1 MPLLSLTKRSKMPF
15 SADTVK
21 APLHDQITEMQRKI
35 QLLEGDRAAYY
46 ESSQST
52 MKKNRE
58 AIRQLRQDNKRLY
71 RKQAE
76 VNAGDENIIKVAFH
90 NRGMEKDAYRNM
102 TGKAALT
109 TLDQKVLSKVKRL
122 NALKHTTQTMQ
133 HRLEG
138 LKTEYQRMKPEGS
151 SGAQSADARTRKK
164 EEDAMKLRALEN
176 SLEKTQFKC
185 KEAENIMV
193 NYQKLK
199 SHLQEESLTF
209 QGQLDSL
216 EAEILKHRDELHN
229 MQAMNNDAQLSKEA
243 AKAELQQQEE
253 MLYKERK
260 ERERIIASY
269 RKKVEER
276 KAQAEKADRRTQ
288 RTALQTDELSSEAQR
303 STPGMAGEE
312 EKVISTFEEA
322 FRRIKE
328 ATGVTDIRE
337 IVERFI
343 SQKET
348 HQHLEKLQAENE
360 KVLQKL
366 KEQKELLNQQFQD
379 MKYSGE
385 AKLSRNQQML
395 EECEQQLQAQQ
406 QRCDEAEERLD
417 WLVKALGTVRAGVE
431 HLADKL
437 QHITLSEDT
446 AADVSPDSDEFVVEL
461 LTQCELKLQL
471 LHEELQGKDLA
482 AIMKEME
489 EEEFY
494 VRIEGK
500 LPAYNTRVKLPEDQ
514 RLDLYNDEDE
524 SEEDESDIISREAL
538 KRQSQLIIDSK
549 SKKKPWKKKKGKF

>member
-1 MPLLSLTKRSKMPF
+1 M
-15 SADTVK
+15 
-21 APLHDQITEMQRKI
+21 
-35 QLLEGDRAAYY
+35 
-46 ESSQST
+46 
-52 MKKNRE
+52 
-58 AIRQLRQDNKRLY
+58 
-71 RKQAE
+71 
-76 VNAGDENIIKVAFH
+76 
-90 NRGMEKDAYRNM
+90 
-102 TGKAALT
+102 
-109 TLDQKVLSKVKRL
+109 KRL
-122 NALKHTTQTMQ
+122 NALKHTTQTRKR
-133 HRLEG
+133 HLEE
-138 LKTEYQRMKPEGS
+138 LNVEYQRLKPEGS
-151 SGAQSADARTRKK
+151 RGAQSADARVRKK

-185 KEAENIMV
+185 KEAENIMT
-193 NYQKLK
+193 NYLKLK

-216 EAEILKHRDELHN
+216 EEEILKHREELHN

-243 AKAELQQQEE
+243 AKADLQQQEE
-253 MLYKERK
+253 LLYRERK

-276 KAQAEKADRRTQ
+276 KAQAERVERRAQ
-288 RTALQTDELSSEAQR
+288 RTTMQPDELSSEAQR
-303 STPGMAGEE
+303 SSPRVAGEE

-328 ATGVTDIRE
+328 ATGVTDIQE

-343 SQKET
+343 SQKEI
-348 HQHLEKLQAENE
+348 HQHLEQLKEENE
-360 KVLQKL
+360 KVLQQL

-385 AKLSRNQQML
+385 AKLSSDQQML

-406 QRCDEAEERLD
+406 QRCDAGKERLE
-417 WLVKALGTVRAGVE
+417 WLIKALGTVRGGVE

-446 AADVSPDSDEFVVEL
+446 AAEVSPDSDEYAVEL
-461 LTQCELKLQL
+461 MTQCELKLQL
-471 LHEELQGKDLA
+471 LNEELKGKDVA

-489 EEEFY
+489 EEEFH

-514 RLDLYNDEDE
+514 RQDLFNDEDD
-524 SEEDESDIISREAL
+524 SEEDEADIISREAL

-549 SKKKPWKKKKGKF
+549 SKKKHWKKKGKF

>member
-1 MPLLSLTKRSKMPF
+1 MPF
-15 SADTVK
+15 TADTFK
-21 APLHDQITEMQRKI
+21 PPLHDQIMEMQRKI
-35 QLLEGDRAAYY
+35 QLLEGDRTAYY

-52 MKKNRE
+52 IKKNRE
-58 AIRQLRQDNKRLY
+58 SIRQLRQENKRLY
-71 RKQAE
+71 KKLAE
-76 VNAGDENIIKVAFH
+76 TNAGDENVIRAAFH
-90 NRGMEKDAYRNM
+90 NRGLEKDAYRNM
-102 TGKAALT
+102 SGKAALT
-109 TLDQKVLSKVKRL
+109 ALEERVLSKMKRF
-122 NALKHTTQTMQ
+122 NALKHTTQTHQ
-133 HRLEG
+133 RRLDE
-138 LKTEYQRMKPEGS
+138 LKMEYQRVKPLGS
-151 SGAQSADARTRKK
+151 SGAQSADARARKK
-164 EEDAMKLRALEN
+164 EEDAMNLRALEN

-185 KEAENIMV
+185 KEAENIMT

-209 QGQLDSL
+209 QGQLDGL
-216 EAEILKHRDELHN
+216 EAEILKHREELHN

-253 MLYKERK
+253 LLYKERK

-276 KAQAEKADRRTQ
+276 KAQAEKVDRRAQ
-288 RTALQTDELSSEAQR
+288 RTAMQPDELSSEAQR
-303 STPGMAGEE
+303 STPRMAGEE
-312 EKVISTFEEA
+312 EKAISTFEEA

-328 ATGVTDIRE
+328 ATGVTDIQE

-348 HQHLEKLQAENE
+348 HQHLEKLREENE
-360 KVLQKL
+360 KVLQQL
-366 KEQKELLNQQFQD
+366 KEQKELLSQQFQD

-385 AKLSRNQQML
+385 AKLSSDQQML
-395 EECEQQLQAQQ
+395 EEYEQQLQASQQ
-406 QRCDEAEERLD
+406 KCDANKEHLD
-417 WLVKALGTVRAGVE
+417 WLVKALSTVRAGSE

-446 AADVSPDSDEFVVEL
+446 GADVSPDSDEFVVEL
-461 LTQCELKLQL
+461 MTQCELKLQL
-471 LHEELQGKDLA
+471 LHEELQGKDLTA
-482 AIMKEME
+482 VMKEME

-514 RLDLYNDEDE
+514 RLDLFNDEDE
-524 SEEDESDIISREAL
+524 SEEDEADIISREAL

>member
-1 MPLLSLTKRSKMPF
+1 MPF
-15 SADTVK
+15 SGDAMK
-21 APLHDQITEMQRKI
+21 PPLHEQIAEMQRKI

-46 ESSQST
+46 ESSQSSIKRNT
-52 MKKNRE
+52 E
-58 AIRQLRQDNKRLY
+58 SIRQLRQDNKRLC
-71 RKQAE
+71 RKMAE
-76 VNAGDENIIKVAFH
+76 ANAGDENIIKVAFH
-90 NRGMEKDAYRNM
+90 NRGMEKDAYRHM

-109 TLDQKVLSKVKRL
+109 ILDQKVLSKMKRL
-122 NALKHTTQTMQ
+122 NALKHATHTHQR
-133 HRLEG
+133 RLEE
-138 LKTEYQRMKPEGS
+138 LKMEYQRLKPEGS

-185 KEAENIMV
+185 KEAVNIMT

-216 EAEILKHRDELHN
+216 EAEILKHREELHN
-229 MQAMNNDAQLSKEA
+229 MQAMNNNAQLSKEA
-243 AKAELQQQEE
+243 AKVDLQRQEE
-253 MLYKERK
+253 LLYKERK
-260 ERERIIASY
+260 ERERIIGSY
-269 RKKVEER
+269 RKNVDER
-276 KAQAEKADRRTQ
+276 KAQAEKFDRRAQ
-288 RTALQTDELSSEAQR
+288 RTTMQPDELSSEAQR
-303 STPGMAGEE
+303 SSPRVAGEE
-312 EKVISTFEEA
+312 DNAIFTFGEA

-328 ATGVTDIRE
+328 ATGVTDIQE
-337 IVERFI
+337 IAERFI
-343 SQKET
+343 SQKQT
-348 HQHLEKLQAENE
+348 HQHLENLKRENE
-360 KVLQKL
+360 KVLQQL
-366 KEQKELLNQQFQD
+366 KEQKKLLNQQFQD

-385 AKLSRNQQML
+385 AKLSSDQQML
-395 EECEQQLQAQQ
+395 EEGEQLLQAQQ
-406 QRCDEAEERLD
+406 QRCDVGKERLE

-437 QHITLSEDT
+437 QHLTLSEDT
-446 AADVSPDSDEFVVEL
+446 VAAVYPDSDEIVVEL

-471 LHEELQGKDLA
+471 LHEELQGKDVA

-514 RLDLYNDEDE
+514 RQDLFDDEDN
-524 SEEDESDIISREAL
+524 SEEDEADIISREAL

-549 SKKKPWKKKKGKF
+549 SKKKVWKKKF

>member
-1 MPLLSLTKRSKMPF
+1 MPF
-15 SADTVK
+15 SADAIK
-21 APLHDQITEMQRKI
+21 PPLHDQITEMQRKI
-35 QLLEGDRAAYY
+35 QLLEGDRTAYY

-52 MKKNRE
+52 IKKNTE
-58 AIRQLRQDNKRLY
+58 TIRQLRQDNKRLC
-71 RKQAE
+71 RKLAE
-76 VNAGDENIIKVAFH
+76 ANAGDDNIIKVAFH
-90 NRGMEKDAYRNM
+90 NRGTEKDAFRNM
-102 TGKAALT
+102 SGKAALT
-109 TLDQKVLSKVKRL
+109 TLDQRVLSKMKRL
-122 NALKHTTQTMQ
+122 NALKHTTQTRKR
-133 HRLEG
+133 RLEE
-138 LKTEYQRMKPEGS
+138 LNVEYQRLKPEGS
-151 SGAQSADARTRKK
+151 RGAQSADARVRKK

-185 KEAENIMV
+185 KEAENIMT
-193 NYQKLK
+193 NYLKLK

-216 EAEILKHRDELHN
+216 EEEILKHREELHN

-243 AKAELQQQEE
+243 AKADLQQQEE
-253 MLYKERK
+253 LLYRERK

-276 KAQAEKADRRTQ
+276 KAQAERVERRAQ
-288 RTALQTDELSSEAQR
+288 RTTMQPDELSSEAQR
-303 STPGMAGEE
+303 SSPRMAGEE

-328 ATGVTDIRE
+328 ATGVTDIQE

-343 SQKET
+343 SQKEI
-348 HQHLEKLQAENE
+348 HQHLEQLKEENE
-360 KVLQKL
+360 KVLQQL

-385 AKLSRNQQML
+385 AKLSSDQQML

-406 QRCDEAEERLD
+406 QRCDAGKERLE
-417 WLVKALGTVRAGVE
+417 WLIKALGTVRGGVE

-446 AADVSPDSDEFVVEL
+446 AAEVSPESDEYAVEL
-461 LTQCELKLQL
+461 MTQCELKLQL
-471 LHEELQGKDLA
+471 LNEELKGKDVA

-489 EEEFY
+489 EEEFH

-514 RLDLYNDEDE
+514 RQDLFNDEDD
-524 SEEDESDIISREAL
+524 SEEDEADIISREAL

-549 SKKKPWKKKKGKF
+549 SKKKHWKKKGKF